1 MFKDQDELAVLRNR
15 IAKKKQKLAV
25 YLEKIEMCKEMVKKS
40 ELATINKTN
49 NEKDGFNILKLRLIE
64 YEKQRID
71 ELNRFVFDLAEI
83 KPKL

>member
-1 MFKDQDELAVLRNR
+1 
-15 IAKKKQKLAV
+15 
-25 YLEKIEMCKEMVKKS
+25 MVKKS
-40 ELATINKTN
+40 EASLHSKTN
-49 NEKDGFNILKLRLIE
+49 NEKDGFNTLKLRLIE

>member
-1 MFKDQDELAVLRNR
+1 MYQD
-15 IAKKKQKLAV
+15 
-25 YLEKIEMCKEMVKKS
+25 KIEICKEMVKKS
-40 ELATINKTN
+40 EATLNSKTN
-49 NEKDGFNILKLRLIE
+49 NEKDGFNTLKLRLIE

>member
-1 MFKDQDELAVLRNR
+1 VLKNR
-15 IAKKKQKLAV
+15 IVKKRQKLCM
-25 YLEKIEMCKEMVKKS
+25 YQDKIEICKEMVKKS
-40 ELATINKTN
+40 EASLHSKTN
-49 NEKDGFNILKLRLIE
+49 NEKDGFNTLKLRLIE